1 MIESARWRATR
12 GFNLHWMSWDD
23 EHVVYSDG
31 SGDTHLL
38 NEFGAFILKVLIEN
52 ECTIEELVN
61 YAAESFRQHPTEELY
76 FQVNDL
82 LLELDR
88 LGVIERIHR

>member
-1 MIESARWRATR
+1 MIESARWRATQ
-12 GFNLHWMSWDD
+12 GFDLHWKSWDD

-38 NEFGAFILKVLIEN
+38 NDFGAFVLKALIKN
-52 ECTIEELVN
+52 ERTLEDLVK
-61 YAAESFRQHPTEELY
+61 YAAESFKQYTMDDLRD
-76 FQVNDL
+76 QVSDL